1 MLDIK
6 VLGPGC
12 MNCEKLYNLCN
23 EVVTE
28 NNLNAKIEKIVKPE
42 EFMKYGIMLTPAL
55 VVNNKVV
62 IQGKIPTKATLEN
75 WLKNFNHLKF

>member
-12 MNCEKLYNLCN
+12 INCEKLYNLCN

-28 NNLNAKIEKIVKPE
+28 NNLQAKIEKIVDPNK
-42 EFMKYGIMLTPAL
+42 FLDYGIMLTPAL
-55 VVNNKVV
+55 IVNNK
-62 IQGKIPTKATLEN
+62 ILTQGKLPTKSTLEH
-75 WLKNFNHLKF
+75 WLKDLSK

>member
-12 MNCEKLYNLCN
+12 ANCEKLYNLCT
-23 EVVTE
+23 EVINE
-28 NNLNAKIEKIVKPE
+28 NNLEAKIEKVIKPE
-42 EFMKYGIMLTPAL
+42 DFIKYGIMLTPAL
-55 VVNNKVV
+55 VVNSKVLV
-62 IQGKIPTKATLEN
+62 QGKIPTKATLEN

>member
-12 MNCEKLYNLCN
+12 MNCEKLFKLCS
-23 EVVTE
+23 EVIQE
-28 NNLNAKIEKIVKPE
+28 NNIEAKLEKVVKPE

-55 VVNNKVV
+55 VINNKV
-62 IQGKIPTKATLEN
+62 ITQGKIPTKATLEN
-75 WLKNFNHLKF
+75 WLKNFNQ

>member
-12 MNCEKLYNLCN
+12 INCEKLYNLCS
-23 EVVTE
+23 EVITE
-28 NNLNAKIEKIVKPE
+28 NNIEAKLEKVVNRE
-42 EFMKYGIMLTPAL
+42 DFLKYGIMLTPAL
-55 VVNNKVV
+55 VVNDKVL

-75 WLKNFNHLKF
+75 WLKNFLG